1 MTPMSVRK
9 RRELL
14 DRLNALDSGPTEDD
28 RRAERKAMISKAVQT
43 EEALKWGRVSA
54 GGMWGNSTT
63 SMPFRATTS
72 DKPNDPS
79 SPAALSAPL
88 TAS

>member
-1 MTPMSVRK
+1 MTTMSTR

-28 RRAERKAMISKAVQT
+28 RRAEQKATISKAVQT

-54 GGMWGNSTT
+54 GSLWG
-63 SMPFRATTS
+63 FIGR
-72 DKPNDPS
+72 
-79 SPAALSAPL
+79 SADYR
-88 TAS
+88 

>member
-43 EEALKWGRVSA
+43 EEALKWGRVAAGSLWGFIGRSA
-54 GGMWGNSTT
+54 DY
-63 SMPFRATTS
+63 R
-72 DKPNDPS
+72 
-79 SPAALSAPL
+79 
-88 TAS
+88 